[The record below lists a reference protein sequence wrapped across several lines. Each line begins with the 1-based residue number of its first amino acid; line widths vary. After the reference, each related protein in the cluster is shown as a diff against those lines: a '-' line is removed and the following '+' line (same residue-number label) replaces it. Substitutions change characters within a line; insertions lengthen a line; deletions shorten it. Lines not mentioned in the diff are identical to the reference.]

1 MSLFLIVFFTFF
13 VFVLDASPTVGDVTF
28 LTTVLAAALRSLLTS
43 VFVSEMD
50 GPVSLQREWMSIGAE
65 QATVGPAK
73 RVAATT
79 RAGEVSGLDDAREA
93 SFAE

>member
-1 MSLFLIVFFTFF
+1 MSLFRIVFLSLF
-13 VFVLDASPTVGDVTF
+13 VVVDPSVTVGDVTF

-43 VFVSEMD
+43 VFVPEMD
-50 GPVSLQREWMSIGAE
+50 GPVSLQREWMSVGAE
-65 QATVGPAK
+65 QATVGLAK